1 MATYDNLP
9 VYKSSYDLLL
19 LTVNIIPHFR
29 KSYKYTLGSKLQE
42 TLIELMSFIFQANCN
57 QSKSEHLQKARENVE
72 IVRLLFRLSND
83 LKLIDLKKFVEVNV
97 LIESISKQ
105 LVGWERSFSKKI

>member
-9 VYKSSYDLLL
+9 VYKQAYDLLMQ
-19 LTVNIIPHFR
+19 TVNVALSFS
-29 KSYKYTLGSKLQE
+29 KSYKYTLGSKIQE
-42 TLIELMSFIFQANCN
+42 ELIELISAIFKANCA
-57 QSKSEHLQKARENVE
+57 QTKSEHIQKARENIEV
-72 IVRLLFRLSND
+72 VRLLFRLCKD

-105 LVGWERSFSKKI
+105 LV